1 MSQIKNLIPTIESLS
16 QNARRSLIKGIFVGS
31 ITIIIYLL
39 IVILTT
45 PNLSPI
51 NATFAALK
59 TNSMIIIGLGI
70 GIGVQIFIS
79 SYSKSLGCEI
89 NNNNSNNNS
98 NSSRNEDNGRGRFYN
113 LTKVISIRGSGDTT
127 TGGTTATALSS
138 FFSFFSLVPLGC
150 CGSWL
155 LILSMLPSIFGTTA
169 SVVLIEYSKM
179 LSYLSLAIVFG
190 FTFLSAY
197 KLRKRLRMIDESSQN
212 KDSRKVSY
220 NSQAKK

>member
-89 NNNNSNNNS
+89 NIINNNN

-190 FTFLSAY
+190 FAFLSAY

>member
-1 MSQIKNLIPTIESLS
+1 MSQIKNLIPIESLS
-16 QNARRSLIKGIFVGS
+16 YNVRRSLIKGIIVGS

-45 PNLSPI
+45 PNLSPV

-70 GIGVQIFIS
+70 GIGAQIFIS
-79 SYSKSLGCEI
+79 TYRKSLDCEI
-89 NNNNSNNNS
+89 NS
-98 NSSRNEDNGRGRFYN
+98 SSRNRDSKRGRFYN
-113 LTKVISIRGSGDTT
+113 LTKGSSIWGSGGDTT
-127 TGGTTATALSS
+127 TGGTTAALSS

-155 LILSMLPSIFGTTA
+155 LILSILPSIFGTTA
-169 SVVLIEYSKM
+169 SIVLIEYSKT
-179 LSYLSLAIVFG
+179 LSYLSLVIVFG

-197 KLRKRLRMIDESSQN
+197 KLRKRLRLIDDKSSKN
-212 KDSRKVSY
+212 KDSGKVSY
-220 NSQAKK
+220 DSRAK

>member
-89 NNNNSNNNS
+89 NIIINNN

-113 LTKVISIRGSGDTT
+113 LTKGISIRGSGDTT

>member
-16 QNARRSLIKGIFVGS
+16 YNARRSLIKGIFVGS

-45 PNLSPI
+45 PNLSPV

-70 GIGVQIFIS
+70 GIGAQIFIS
-79 SYSKSLGCEI
+79 TYRKNLGCEI
-89 NNNNSNNNS
+89 SSNS
-98 NSSRNEDNGRGRFYN
+98 NSRKKDIKRGRFYS
-113 LTKVISIRGSGDTT
+113 LTKGNNIWGSGGSAT
-127 TGGTTATALSS
+127 TGGTTAALSS

-155 LILSMLPSIFGTTA
+155 LILSMLPSMFGTTA
-169 SVVLIEYSKM
+169 TIVLIEYSKT
-179 LSYLSLAIVFG
+179 LSYLSLVIVFG
-190 FTFLSAY
+190 FAFLSAY
-197 KLRKRLRMIDESSQN
+197 KLRNRLRLSDDRSSKN
-212 KDSRKVSY
+212 KDSGKVSQH
-220 NSQAKK
+220 NSQAK